1 MSGDLRLESIEL
13 HYGCLHGRQRFPGT
27 REPTVIVG
35 SNGSGKSTLIEAV
48 VRTLFGFNRRE
59 PDARL
64 MQERRRPWKGGRF
77 RAVLLL
83 EDAEGR
89 LAVERD
95 FETNDVVVS
104 RPAGGEE
111 LYRGEANPAAP
122 SSSDQRGYRELLRS
136 VIGLVELEDYERTA
150 CIQQGHMLET
160 ELTQD
165 LLRIAA
171 GGHADVEAAGESV
184 RGRFHELT
192 LEPINAEERR
202 RRKKGRV
209 EQLAAE
215 LDELEDGIAAARRS
229 EAERSPLLAAL
240 EAIEGALIE
249 LRGSVR
255 RLEREHAA
263 LSRLRVLEERE
274 EASLQRIRGL
284 EDAQKDLRE
293 AIWKAESAA
302 DESGKRP
309 FPEAYPEDYLERL
322 AALEEGLWPRL
333 EEMQA
338 ARDARSAVT
347 DAVDWA
353 QPSGRAGSL
362 TLGGVLLAAGASAV
376 GVGEGT
382 LRVFGLVAALAG
394 AAILIRGLR
403 GLVGR
408 RRAEDSAT
416 LELTRIESEIEAL
429 GRRVEEKLAG
439 LPAAGDTSPETLP
452 ERRREYAVFRSAQD
466 RAADAER
473 RLAEAHRRTERT
485 LASREAEE
493 TRVRAEPGADDGSG
507 GIHAARALLSSLD
520 SALSSERNDR
530 LAPTRLELER
540 ERSEFEELPED
551 ARAAFRKTDAEME
564 EKRQELTLK
573 EAEERELRERFLA
586 VPRPDESSL
595 ALEGRLEPL
604 RTALAEASREAGA
617 YRRAHGLLVDA
628 YAEFRETDQ
637 ERLLRHIDAHLTV
650 LGDRKMGPVVAPD
663 DLDSALRSV
672 TGNCTWLCSRSG
684 WERPISSRAW
694 PCGCRCSWMIR
705 SCTSTPTEPRR
716 SGMFSARSRESGR

>member
-192 LEPINAEERR
+192 MEPINAEERR

-215 LDELEDGIAAARRS
+215 LDELEGGIAAARRS

-240 EAIEGALIE
+240 ESIEGALIE

-416 LELTRIESEIEAL
+416 LELTRFESEIEAL
-429 GRRVEEKLAG
+429 GRRIEKKLAG
-439 LPAAGDTSPETLP
+439 LPAADDTSPETLP
-452 ERRREYAVFRSAQD
+452 ERRREFAVFRSAQD

-604 RTALAEASREAGA
+604 RTAVAEAKRVSRDGPGA
-617 YRRAHGLLVDA
+617 ASASHRRASDGAGRSEDGPRRGARRPGLRATDVRRPPSRPRIPSTQLRRTARGSIRGPDGSGR
-628 YAEFRETDQ
+628 FRSP
-637 ERLLRHIDAHLTV
+637 RPR
-650 LGDRKMGPVVAPD
+650 AP
-663 DLDSALRSV
+663 
-672 TGNCTWLCSRSG
+672 GNSSGSRPGWSRSRG
-684 WERPISSRAW
+684 FAAD
-694 PCGCRCSWMIR
+694 G
-705 SCTSTPTEPRR
+705 
-716 SGMFSARSRESGR
+716 ASGRRAGLELDDQT

>member
-309 FPEAYPEDYLERL
+309 FPEAYPKDYLERL

-347 DAVDWA
+347 DAVDGA

-362 TLGGVLLAAGASAV
+362 TLGGLLLAAGASAV

-520 SALSSERNDR
+520 SALSRG
-530 LAPTRLELER
+530 
-540 ERSEFEELPED
+540 RS
-551 ARAAFRKTDAEME
+551 
-564 EKRQELTLK
+564 
-573 EAEERELRERFLA
+573 
-586 VPRPDESSL
+586 
-595 ALEGRLEPL
+595 
-604 RTALAEASREAGA
+604 SRS
-617 YRRAHGLLVDA
+617 Y
-628 YAEFRETDQ
+628 
-637 ERLLRHIDAHLTV
+637 
-650 LGDRKMGPVVAPD
+650 RKMRV
-663 DLDSALRSV
+663 
-672 TGNCTWLCSRSG
+672 
-684 WERPISSRAW
+684 
-694 PCGCRCSWMIR
+694 
-705 SCTSTPTEPRR
+705 RR
-716 SGMFSARSRESGR
+716 SGRRMPRWRRSGRS

>member
-64 MQERRRPWKGGRF
+64 VQERRRPWKGGRF

-347 DAVDWA
+347 DAVDGA

-362 TLGGVLLAAGASAV
+362 TLGGLLLAAGASAV

-551 ARAAFRKTDAEME
+551 CRDGGEAAGVD
-564 EKRQELTLK
+564 
-573 EAEERELRERFLA
+573 
-586 VPRPDESSL
+586 
-595 ALEGRLEPL
+595 LEGGRG
-604 RTALAEASREAGA
+604 AGA
-617 YRRAHGLLVDA
+617 AREVSRRPAT
-628 YAEFRETDQ
+628 R
-637 ERLLRHIDAHLTV
+637 
-650 LGDRKMGPVVAPD
+650 
-663 DLDSALRSV
+663 
-672 TGNCTWLCSRSG
+672 
-684 WERPISSRAW
+684 
-694 PCGCRCSWMIR
+694 
-705 SCTSTPTEPRR
+705 
-716 SGMFSARSRESGR
+716 

>member
-192 LEPINAEERR
+192 MEPINAEERR

-215 LDELEDGIAAARRS
+215 LDELEGGIAAARRS

-240 EAIEGALIE
+240 ESIEGALIE

-274 EASLQRIRGL
+274 EASLQRIRG
-284 EDAQKDLRE
+284 
-293 AIWKAESAA
+293 
-302 DESGKRP
+302 
-309 FPEAYPEDYLERL
+309 YPEDYLERL

-416 LELTRIESEIEAL
+416 LELTRFESEIEAL
-429 GRRVEEKLAG
+429 GRRIEKKLAG
-439 LPAAGDTSPETLP
+439 LPAADDTSPETLP
-452 ERRREYAVFRSAQD
+452 ERRREFAVFR
-466 RAADAER
+466 
-473 RLAEAHRRTERT
+473 
-485 LASREAEE
+485 
-493 TRVRAEPGADDGSG
+493 
-507 GIHAARALLSSLD
+507 
-520 SALSSERNDR
+520 
-530 LAPTRLELER
+530 
-540 ERSEFEELPED
+540 LPEKPRRRGFGRS
-551 ARAAFRKTDAEME
+551 RAQTMG
-564 EKRQELTLK
+564 Q
-573 EAEERELRERFLA
+573 
-586 VPRPDESSL
+586 VESM
-595 ALEGRLEPL
+595 RLEPSC
-604 RTALAEASREAGA
+604 RPWIPRSHRSETTGWRPRDWSWSVRGRSSRS
-617 YRRAHGLLVDA
+617 Y
-628 YAEFRETDQ
+628 
-637 ERLLRHIDAHLTV
+637 
-650 LGDRKMGPVVAPD
+650 RKMRV
-663 DLDSALRSV
+663 
-672 TGNCTWLCSRSG
+672 
-684 WERPISSRAW
+684 
-694 PCGCRCSWMIR
+694 
-705 SCTSTPTEPRR
+705 RR
-716 SGMFSARSRESGR
+716 SGRRMPRWRRSGRS